1 MAKNRRTN
9 KQANKSKRDR
19 RRDRRRDRNR
29 RTVRGGGYDD
39 NPKNWVSPGYVVHQA
54 FPPPGKDC
62 ASTPVLATSRIDPA
76 LYTGARGGLPGLAM
90 NGGRWGFGGPDT
102 WAVAPNADGAAFGQF
117 TKIPCEPTDPRTPGL
132 EDLNA
137 QKAASAGAFNMPLNV
152 AVKAFPP
159 PYGAKGGQAQGTMGE
174 PAPAG
179 LTAGQSASPSSGM
192 EGRYYPGDSD
202 TRAYYAPTA
211 GYGNVPLPNPPPAN
225 PAILMQTPYDA
236 RSYNQACIK
245 TAGGKRKTRRGS
257 TRRNRRN
264 RRNGKDKK
272 NKKNKTN

>member
-9 KQANKSKRDR
+9 RRANKTKRER
-19 RRDRRRDRNR
+19 RR
-29 RTVRGGGYDD
+29 RTVRGGGWDD
-39 NPKNWVSPGYVVHQA
+39 NPKNWVSPGYVVHEA
-54 FPPPGKDC
+54 YPPPGKDC
-62 ASTPVLATSRIDPA
+62 APTPVLAASRVNPE
-76 LYTGARGGLPGLAM
+76 LYMGTRGGLPGLAM

-132 EDLNA
+132 DDLNA
-137 QKAASAGAFNMPLNV
+137 QKAASAGANNMPLNV

-159 PYGAKGGQAQGTMGE
+159 PYGAKGGQAQGIMGE

-179 LTAGQSASPSSGM
+179 LTAGQAASPSSGM

-245 TAGGKRKTRRGS
+245 TAGGKRKTRRNRRDRS
-257 TRRNRRN
+257 RRNR
-264 RRNGKDKK
+264 KDK
-272 NKKNKTN
+272 NRAQN